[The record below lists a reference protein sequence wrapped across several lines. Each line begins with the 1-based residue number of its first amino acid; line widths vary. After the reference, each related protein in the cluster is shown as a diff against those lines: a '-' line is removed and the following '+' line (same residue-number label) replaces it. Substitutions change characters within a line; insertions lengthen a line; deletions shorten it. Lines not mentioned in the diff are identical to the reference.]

1 MKKAIPE
8 NLKATLAFGISS
20 FFTSGIN
27 YIVTPIITR
36 LTTKTEY
43 GLISVYNSVYAI
55 ISVIATLTLI
65 KPGLLSVGMYE
76 HKENRWKYLSSMIGL
91 ISAATL
97 VTGAVLLGFY
107 PVLKSILRL
116 PISLVILII
125 LTCWINP
132 AFIFWTYKQKYEYK
146 YKITFLVT
154 VGTALVAQIVS
165 VLSVYYCYKTKAP
178 VNKAIIRLWSAAAV
192 NLVVGVVLMFYIV
205 SKGKKI
211 IDTPLWKSALIIAIP
226 LIPHYLGF
234 AFLNGTDKIMIDM
247 MVGTDKAGIYSL
259 AAVISTIGSLLWSAL
274 CVTITPFINEMLG
287 RREFGSIDKNVYPLL
302 KLIGV
307 VCICVSLM
315 APEIIRILGTK
326 DYLEGIYVVPATV
339 AGVFMHIVYDVFS
352 HISFFHK
359 KTVRIMV
366 ATIIAA
372 TINVILNYIF
382 ISKINYMAAS
392 YTTLVSFLVL
402 AILHYYNAVQI
413 EKTPIFN
420 VKRIALLS
428 LIIIGCCMTCNF
440 LYNFIWIRYAGIL
453 LCLIYALV
461 NWKQYFRAIVN
472 MKI

>member
-1 MKKAIPE
+1 
-8 NLKATLAFGISS
+8 
-20 FFTSGIN
+20 
-27 YIVTPIITR
+27 
-36 LTTKTEY
+36 
-43 GLISVYNSVYAI
+43 
-55 ISVIATLTLI
+55 
-65 KPGLLSVGMYE
+65 
-76 HKENRWKYLSSMIGL
+76 
-91 ISAATL
+91 
-97 VTGAVLLGFY
+97 
-107 PVLKSILRL
+107 
-116 PISLVILII
+116 
-125 LTCWINP
+125 
-132 AFIFWTYKQKYEYK
+132 
-146 YKITFLVT
+146 
-154 VGTALVAQIVS
+154 
-165 VLSVYYCYKTKAP
+165 
-178 VNKAIIRLWSAAAV
+178 
-192 NLVVGVVLMFYIV
+192 
-205 SKGKKI
+205 
-211 IDTPLWKSALIIAIP
+211 
-226 LIPHYLGF
+226 
-234 AFLNGTDKIMIDM
+234 M